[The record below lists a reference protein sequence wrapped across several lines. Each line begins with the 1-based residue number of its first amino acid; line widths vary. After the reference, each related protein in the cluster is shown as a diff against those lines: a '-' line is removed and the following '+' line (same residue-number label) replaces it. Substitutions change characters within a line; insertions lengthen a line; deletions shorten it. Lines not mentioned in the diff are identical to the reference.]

1 MELVKISIVP
11 DSYKL
16 NFGLNSEVGCTIKVI
31 VTDFNG
37 NGISNYPIII
47 TCPDD
52 TTQTTQTAITNNF
65 GWYNFEYTFND
76 ANGTGYRRFV
86 VNDIVSESIF
96 LYRDTGWVDALTY
109 RSGYTLKTS
118 GRPVMMRVVDKTVQ
132 IEGFFTNSSAVTT
145 VQGGT
150 GINFAIMKYPK
161 FAPSTGVMRL
171 IARTPQ
177 RWFLE
182 LNTSGNFFMGRH
194 GTTATNTQIPANS
207 WLECSVMYTID

>member
-16 NFGLNSEVGCTIKVI
+16 NFGLNDSVSCTISVY
-31 VTDFNG
+31 VNDFNG
-37 NGISNYPIII
+37 NPVSDYSISIS
-47 TCPDD
+47 CPDD
-52 TTQTTQTAITNNF
+52 TTQVIQTSTTDTSGLCSFN
-65 GWYNFEYTFND
+65 YTFND
-76 ANGTGYRRFV
+76 TNGTGYRRFV
-86 VNDIVSESIF
+86 VNDIVSENIF

-118 GRPVMMRVVDKTVQ
+118 GSPVMMRVVDKTVQ

-182 LNTSGNFFMGRH
+182 LTTTGNFYMARH